1 MNTEKCVEYS
11 VSSTDA
17 FFEPSV
23 EVTQFDQLRGEVESE
38 FEVEDAFMEYGIP
51 TFYVK
56 LREDSKQAFL
66 RLVER
71 LDATDFVPIL
81 RRREE
86 KVVLQ
91 VVRKPQVGP
100 SRKIV
105 NLALFLAT
113 IGTTFLTG
121 YILSAGWVTQ
131 GLMPEPISGAA
142 MFTVAIMA
150 ILVAHEMG
158 HKLTADRHGVEATM
172 PYFIPGPPP
181 NLGGVG
187 TFGAVIQQKSLPPN
201 KDALFDLGASGPIV
215 GFIVAVIV
223 TIVGIP
229 LSHLVTIEPGALTL
243 PTPILFVFIG
253 ILFPPGGTSGN
264 AVLLHPVAFAGWVG
278 MLITML
284 NLVPAGMLDGG
295 HAMRSLFGEQTCRIL
310 SFIAAII
317 LFLSGYVLMAMFA
330 FLLSMQRHPGPLD
343 DVSKLTIRRKLVFLV
358 LVSIF
363 VLCLALPI
371 F

>member
-1 MNTEKCVEYS
+1 
-11 VSSTDA
+11 VSSTSP
-17 FFEPSV
+17 FFEPFV
-23 EVTQFDQLRGEVESE
+23 EVAQFDQLRDAVESE
-38 FEVEDAFMEYGIP
+38 FEIEDGFMEYGIP
-51 TFYVK
+51 TFYVR
-56 LREDSKQAFL
+56 LRQDSKQAFL
-66 RLVER
+66 RLVKSLE
-71 LDATDFVPIL
+71 ATNFVPIL
-81 RRREE
+81 RKREE

-91 VVRKPQVGP
+91 IVRKPPVKP
-100 SRKIV
+100 SRKII

-121 YILSAGWVTQ
+121 YILSLGWVKE
-131 GLMPEPISGAA
+131 GLMSEPIVGAA
-142 MFTVAIMA
+142 TFTVAIMA

-158 HKLTADRHGVEATM
+158 HKLTADMHGVEATM

-181 NLGGVG
+181 NLGGIG

-223 TIVGIP
+223 TIIGIP
-229 LSHLVTIEPGALTL
+229 LSHMVTLKQGTPTL
-243 PTPILFVFIG
+243 PSPMLFIFIG
-253 ILFPPGGTSGN
+253 ILFPPSGTSGN

-310 SFIAAII
+310 SFLAAML
-317 LFLSGYVLMAMFA
+317 LFVTGYVLMAMFA

-343 DVSKLTIRRKLVFLV
+343 DVSKLATSRKLVFLA

-371 F
+371 L

>member
-1 MNTEKCVEYS
+1 M
-11 VSSTDA
+11 SSTDA
-17 FFEPSV
+17 FFEPFV
-23 EVTQFDQLRGEVESE
+23 EVNQFDQLRGDVESE
-38 FEVEDAFMEYGIP
+38 FEVEDGFMEYGIP

-56 LREDSKQAFL
+56 LRQDSKQAFL
-66 RLVER
+66 RLTQR
-71 LDATDFVPIL
+71 LDASDFVPIL
-81 RRREE
+81 RKREE

-91 VVRKPQVGP
+91 VVRKPEVKP

-105 NLALFLAT
+105 NLVLFLAT

-121 YILSAGWVTQ
+121 YVLSLGWVTE
-131 GLMPEPISGAA
+131 GLMSEPIAGAA

-201 KDALFDLGASGPIV
+201 KDALFDIGASGPIV

-229 LSHLVTIEPGALTL
+229 LSHLVSIEMGAPTL
-243 PTPILFVFIG
+243 PTPILFIFIG
-253 ILFPPGGTSGN
+253 ILFPPSGTSGN

-343 DVSKLTIRRKLVFLV
+343 DVSKLTISRKLFFLV

-371 F
+371 L